1 VMDTEIAFA
10 RTMAERDHAAFTRYL
25 SDEAVF
31 FAGEIPTSGR
41 DAVAAAWK
49 PFFAEARAP
58 FSWAPDRVEVL
69 ASGTLALSTGPVY
82 DAGGRVVGRFNSIWR
97 QEGPAAGR
105 WYSTRGAQS
114 APPRSQ
120 RPTDLRGAPCP
131 RTIRSTTSSCLPGIR
146 SG

>member
-1 VMDTEIAFA
+1 MDTEIAFA

-49 PFFAEARAP
+49 PFFEESRAP

-82 DAGGRVVGRFNSIWR
+82 DAEGRVVGRFNSIWR
-97 QEGPAAGR
+97 QEGPGLWKVVFDKGGPVCPAEEPAA
-105 WYSTRGAQS
+105 
-114 APPRSQ
+114 
-120 RPTDLRGAPCP
+120 D
-131 RTIRSTTSSCLPGIR
+131 
-146 SG
+146 